1 MKFVGEDIHG
11 EGGQF
16 IMSCE
21 RERPVFDKGSS
32 LWHTTTSAVEE
43 YIELLETKLI
53 AVDKENHDLRGQINA
68 IEHNRELTIK
78 WAKGEVEN

>member
-1 MKFVGEDIHG
+1 MGLIRNDDIHG

-16 IMSCE
+16 VMSI
-21 RERPVFDKGSS
+21 ERPKFDKGSS

-43 YIELLETKLI
+43 YIELLETRLI
-53 AVDKENHDLRGQINA
+53 EVDKENQDLQSQIDA

>member
-53 AVDKENHDLRGQINA
+53 AVDKENQGLHSEISA
-68 IEHNRELTIK
+68 IKKNRELTIK